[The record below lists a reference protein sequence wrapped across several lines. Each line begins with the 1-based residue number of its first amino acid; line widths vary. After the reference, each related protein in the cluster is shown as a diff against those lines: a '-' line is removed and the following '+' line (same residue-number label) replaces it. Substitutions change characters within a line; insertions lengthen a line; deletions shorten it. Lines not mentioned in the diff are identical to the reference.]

1 MAKWEES
8 VTRCGGVMMSAKG
21 EVIPGRGMGGYN
33 VSWADMNLIRQ
44 KNEENTRSRFRW
56 YKWTMNDELFYLKK
70 YMQLR
75 SSFVYLIA

>member
-8 VTRCGGVMMSAKG
+8 VTRCGGVMMSARG

-44 KNEENTRSRFRW
+44 K
-56 YKWTMNDELFYLKK
+56 MKK
-70 YMQLR
+70 IHAVDSGGINGQ
-75 SSFVYLIA
+75 